1 MAEGQQGFIDKHEQ
15 WAIGFTVL
23 PQARWFPNT
32 LPSCP
37 AVRRTLFHQKKF
49 QSSTVYRLHSNLW
62 RLTTSPSVFCSLRPL
77 FGDSFQR
84 SKELTP
90 WRCLFWCFHK
100 SLQMK
105 RWDEWSLGCPVSC
118 WCPRTCCV
126 ASLWGTIHL
135 GIWFTES
142 CINKCTLPV
151 WLKNLLP
158 IKVSFCS

>member
-15 WAIGFTVL
+15 WAVKASQFFLRHADFQT
-23 PQARWFPNT
+23 
-32 LPSCP
+32 PSR
-37 AVRRTLFHQKKF
+37 AVQRSGGP
-49 QSSTVYRLHSNLW
+49 SSIKRSFNPRLHSNLW

-105 RWDEWSLGCPVSC
+105 RWDEWSLGCLVSC